1 MILNVNENDDGN
13 VNASANANV
22 SENASSSSSFY
33 GLLRFQPFLLV
44 LIRLKPLLNV
54 DPNLQFYLEMSIK

>member
-1 MILNVNENDDGN
+1 MNENDDGN

-22 SENASSSSSFY
+22 SENASSSSFY